1 VELEEFIRNSLL
13 QIMKG
18 VKTAQTEW
26 AADGSGGH
34 VSGGGVIN
42 PSWGASGRVQEVKF
56 DIAVTAASKTEGGGG
71 GGIKVLSVVDLS
83 GKVVHS
89 AEHNTVSRISFAVPI
104 LPATTTRGK
113 MAKPRRRPP
122 AQNAGDERA

>member
-1 VELEEFIRNSLL
+1 VELEEFIRTSLL

-26 AADGSGGH
+26 AADGSGGR

-42 PSWGASGRVQEVKF
+42 PSWGGPDDFPNRVQEVKF

-71 GGIKVLSVVDLS
+71 GGIKVLSVDLS
-83 GKVVHS
+83 GKVARS
-89 AEHNTVSRISFAVPI
+89 AEHNTVSRISFTVPI
-104 LPATTTRGK
+104 LPATTTIIQG
-113 MAKPRRRPP
+113 A
-122 AQNAGDERA
+122 AVV